1 MLRKALLA
9 LAGAALLAPASAQT
23 LDEILAKNLE
33 ARGGADKIKAVKTVR
48 LTGRMTVGPGLEA
61 PVVMEFKRPTKM
73 RMDFTIQ
80 GMTGS
85 QAFDGKG
92 GWQIMP
98 FQGNPN
104 PEPMSPDDVKDAEEQ
119 ADVDGPLVDW
129 KAKGHA
135 VELVGKEKVEGTD
148 AWKLK
153 ITMKGGDVR
162 YVFLDAD
169 AYLEIR
175 GEGKRKIRG
184 TEMET
189 EQTVS
194 DYKEVGGL
202 VMPHAFEGGPK
213 GSPMRQKITI
223 DKIELDVD
231 IDDARFAMPAKKDAP
246 APAAK

>member
-33 ARGGADKIKAVKTVR
+33 ARGGADKIKAVKTMR
-48 LTGRMTVGPGLEA
+48 ITGRMTVGPGLEA
-61 PVVMEFKRPTKM
+61 PVVMEFKRPARM
-73 RMDFTIQ
+73 RMDFTFQ
-80 GMTGS
+80 GMTGT

-92 GWQIMP
+92 GWQVMP

-104 PEPMSPDDVKDAEEQ
+104 PEPMSPDDIKDAEEQ
-119 ADVDGPLVDW
+119 ADIDGPLVDW
-129 KAKGHA
+129 KAKGHS

-162 YVFLDAD
+162 HVFLDAD

-184 TEMET
+184 TEVET
-189 EQTVS
+189 EQTIS

-213 GSPMRQKITI
+213 GSPMRQKITV

>member
-33 ARGGADKIKAVKTVR
+33 ARGGADKIKAVKTMR

-61 PVVMEFKRPTKM
+61 PVVMEFKRPGKM
-73 RMDFTIQ
+73 RMDFTFQ
-80 GMTGS
+80 GMTGT
-85 QAFDGKG
+85 QAFDGQG
-92 GWQIMP
+92 GWQVMP

>member
-104 PEPMSPDDVKDAEEQ
+104 PEPMSPDDIKDAEEQ
-119 ADVDGPLVDW
+119 ADIDGPLVDW

-189 EQTVS
+189 EQTIS

-231 IDDARFAMPAKKDAP
+231 IDDARFATPAKKDAP

>member
-33 ARGGADKIKAVKTVR
+33 ARGGADKIKAVKAMR

-61 PVVMEFKRPTKM
+61 PVVMEFKRPSRM
-73 RMDFTIQ
+73 RMDFTFQ
-80 GMTGS
+80 GMTAT

-98 FQGNPN
+98 FGGNPN
-104 PEPMSPDDVKDAEEQ
+104 PEPMSPDDIKDAEEQ

-153 ITMKGGDVR
+153 ITMKSGDVR

-184 TEMET
+184 TEVET
-189 EQTVS
+189 EQTIS

-202 VMPHAFEGGPK
+202 VIPHAFEGGPK

>member
-104 PEPMSPDDVKDAEEQ
+104 PEPMSPDDIKDAEEQ
-119 ADVDGPLVDW
+119 ADIDGPLVDW

-189 EQTVS
+189 EQTIS

>member
-9 LAGAALLAPASAQT
+9 IAGAALLAPASAQT

-33 ARGGADKIKAVKTVR
+33 ARGGADKIKAVKTMR

-61 PVVMEFKRPTKM
+61 PVVMEFKRPDKM
-73 RMDFTIQ
+73 RMDFTFQ
-80 GMTGS
+80 GMTAT

-92 GWQIMP
+92 GWQVMP

-104 PEPMSPDDVKDAEEQ
+104 PEPMSPDDVKNAEEQ

-153 ITMKGGDVR
+153 VTMKGGDVR

-175 GEGKRKIRG
+175 GEGKRNIRG

-189 EQTVS
+189 EQTIS

-213 GSPMRQKITI
+213 GSPMRQKMTI
-223 DKIELDVD
+223 DKIELDVEL
-231 IDDARFAMPAKKDAP
+231 DDARFAMPAKKDAP

>member
-9 LAGAALLAPASAQT
+9 IAGAALLAPASAQT

-104 PEPMSPDDVKDAEEQ
+104 PEPMSPDDIKDAEEQ
-119 ADVDGPLVDW
+119 ADIDGPLVDW

-189 EQTVS
+189 EQTIS